1 MNLTSFMHTCM
12 YVCIYVHT
20 LDNLYNKR
28 ASLVLGKDSHGH
40 MNAHWMLSAAQ
51 LLVGA
56 LFVMPQW

>member
-1 MNLTSFMHTCM
+1 MPF
-12 YVCIYVHT
+12 

-51 LLVGA
+51 LFVGA
-56 LFVMPQW
+56 LFVVPQW